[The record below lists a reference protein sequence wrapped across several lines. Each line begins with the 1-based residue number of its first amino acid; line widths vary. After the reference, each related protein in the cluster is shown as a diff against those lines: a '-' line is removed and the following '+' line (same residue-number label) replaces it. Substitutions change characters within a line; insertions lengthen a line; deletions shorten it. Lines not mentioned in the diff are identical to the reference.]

1 MADAPELD
9 DPVRLAVIL
18 DVPAGRA
25 DGWRFTGRGPRWARM
40 GGVLRYRTDVS
51 QPGSLRSGMCRPGGP
66 IDESG
71 KSTGAP
77 LSNGWRRE
85 ANGKPSFLWLN
96 CG

>member
-1 MADAPELD
+1 MVGGSAAEGLGGPECGL
-9 DPVRLAVIL
+9 
-18 DVPAGRA
+18 
-25 DGWRFTGRGPRWARM
+25 
-40 GGVLRYRTDVS
+40 LRHRTDVS

-71 KSTGAP
+71 KSTGAL